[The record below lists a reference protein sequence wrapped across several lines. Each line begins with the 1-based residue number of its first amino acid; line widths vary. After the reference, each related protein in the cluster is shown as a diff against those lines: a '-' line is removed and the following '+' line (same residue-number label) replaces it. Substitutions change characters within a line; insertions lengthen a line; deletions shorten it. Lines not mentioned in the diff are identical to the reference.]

1 MAKPKTIKGKDL
13 MIFIAGAATA
23 AATSHKLSLKA
34 DTSDTAS
41 KDSGMWDESEVA
53 KMSWDASADALV
65 SFDADSNSY
74 EAMYDAML
82 AAVPVD
88 IIVGVPANQG
98 NVMPDGGWTAPTG
111 TQIRYT
117 GKALIT
123 SVDLTAGNGDNA
135 TMSVS
140 LKGVGPLNKLKT
152 TQS

>member
-1 MAKPKTIKGKDL
+1 MTKPKTIKGKDL
-13 MIFIAGAATA
+13 MIFIAGAATT

-41 KDSGMWDESEVA
+41 KDSGMWDESEIT
-53 KMSWDASADALV
+53 KLSWDASTDALV
-65 SFDADSNSY
+65 SIDADSNSY

-82 AAVPVD
+82 AATPVD
-88 IIVGVPANQG
+88 VIAGVPANQA
-98 NVMPDGGWTAPTG
+98 NIMPEGGWTVPAG

-123 SVDLTAGNGDNA
+123 SLDLNAGNGDNA

-152 TQS
+152 AQQ